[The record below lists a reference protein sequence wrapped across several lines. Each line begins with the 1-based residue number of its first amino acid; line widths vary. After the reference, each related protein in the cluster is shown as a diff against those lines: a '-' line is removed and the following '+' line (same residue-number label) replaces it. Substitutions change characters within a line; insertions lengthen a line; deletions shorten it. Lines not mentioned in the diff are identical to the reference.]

1 MQFGAINTGRY
12 EAGATPQSTNMYSWP
27 MNNYWVTNFNADQM
41 GQVQWSYF
49 ITSSSDNSIQ
59 RATRFAWENRV
70 LLRTRVLPAGNDAKS
85 LVSATSIFNIVPD
98 NLLLVNMKPVKN
110 ERAVLLQLREVGGK
124 NASFAVESASMKF
137 NKPVVC
143 DVLGNPMNEA
153 SLEFKPWENK
163 FIKLSW

>member
-1 MQFGAINTGRY
+1 MELLHYFNIRQQHPTCYTFRLGKQSSIAYSRSSCRKRCEVFGF
-12 EAGATPQSTNMYSWP
+12 S
-27 MNNYWVTNFNADQM
+27 
-41 GQVQWSYF
+41 
-49 ITSSSDNSIQ
+49 
-59 RATRFAWENRV
+59 
-70 LLRTRVLPAGNDAKS
+70 
-85 LVSATSIFNIVPD
+85 NIVPE

>member
-1 MQFGAINTGRY
+1 
-12 EAGATPQSTNMYSWP
+12 
-27 MNNYWVTNFNADQM
+27 MNNYWTTNFNADQM

-49 ITSSSDNSIQ
+49 ITSSADNSIQ

-70 LLRTRVLPAGNDAKS
+70 PLRARVLPAGNEAQTVLPAKS
-85 LVSATSIFNIVPD
+85 IFRIIPE

-124 NASFAVESASMKF
+124 QATFAVESETVRF
-137 NKPVVC
+137 NNPVVC
-143 DVLGNPMNEA
+143 NVLGIPMDTNN
-153 SLEFKPWENK
+153 LEFKPWENK